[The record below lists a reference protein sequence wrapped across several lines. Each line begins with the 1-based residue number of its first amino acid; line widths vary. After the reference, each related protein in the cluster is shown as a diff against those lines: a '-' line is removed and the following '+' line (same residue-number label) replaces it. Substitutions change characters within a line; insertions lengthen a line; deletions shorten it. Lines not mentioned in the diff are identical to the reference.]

1 MKKLLGLTILSTIL
15 STSMAF
21 AGDAD
26 KTDDPSCSA
35 IAKAC
40 KAAGYSHKSDQ
51 KFWQGCMHPLLLG
64 QTVKNVTIDPNQVK
78 TCRDKKIADMQ
89 QQLKEFQDVK

>member
-21 AGDAD
+21 AGDTD
-26 KTDDPSCSA
+26 KTDDPSCTA

-40 KAAGYSHKSDQ
+40 KSAGYSHKSDQ
-51 KFWQGCMHPLLLG
+51 KFWQGCMRPLLLG
-64 QTVKNVTIDPNQVK
+64 
-78 TCRDKKIADMQ
+78 
-89 QQLKEFQDVK
+89 